1 MTTDAVTG
9 TGPADA
15 WAGFATRLAGLA
27 QRISR
32 PPFPQG
38 GLAAAEGARHLG
50 RLVVFALQS
59 FLEFD
64 DPDTPAFHRYDD
76 DVVKWGGPNADNVYL
91 RARVRPDAAYRITG
105 DVSRLT
111 EMIVSVHEGDLQL
124 GQYGVFAERTLAAS
138 HVVDGV
144 LDLHLGGT
152 EPSGDWLP
160 LDERA
165 RYVVVRQYL
174 SDWTADE
181 PADLRIERIGGEGLP
196 AVAPTPGSVAESLD
210 RAATWI
216 ERSLEFWQ
224 EYMDGVATRQGPNVV
239 SPPRP
244 APGGATDILYGGGI
258 YDLADDEVLLI
269 EVDAPE
275 ARYWSIQLYSMGWFE
290 SLDIANRQTSLN
302 AHQAHVDADGRC
314 RFVIAAHDPEVP
326 NWLDATGHP
335 RGMVAY
341 RWVWSTTTPEP
352 DALVV
357 ARAARRDRLPA
368 DHPIV
373 DDAARRRAVAL
384 RQRHVARRFRR

>member
-1 MTTDAVTG
+1 MTASE
-9 TGPADA
+9 PADA
-15 WAGFATRLAGLA
+15 WSGFADRVAALAH
-27 QRISR
+27 RISR
-32 PPFPQG
+32 PPFPEG
-38 GLAAAEGARHLG
+38 PNAAAEGARHLG

-59 FLEFD
+59 SLEFD

-111 EMIVSVHEGDLQL
+111 EMIVSVHEGDMAL

-138 HVVDGV
+138 HLVDGV
-144 LDLHLGGT
+144 LDLTLGGP
-152 EPSGDWLP
+152 EGPGDRLP

-174 SDWTADE
+174 SDWTSDE

-196 AVAPTPGSVAESLD
+196 AAPAAPTTVADALH
-210 RAATWI
+210 RAATWV
-216 ERSLEFWQ
+216 ERSLEFWRA
-224 EYMDGVATRQGPNVV
+224 YMEGVAARQGPNAV

-244 APGGATDILYGGGI
+244 APGGAADILYGGGI
-258 YDLADDEVLLI
+258 YDLADDEALLV

-302 AHQAHVDADGRC
+302 GHQSHVDADGRC
-314 RFVIAAHDPEVP
+314 RFVIAGRDPGVP
-326 NWLDATGHP
+326 NWLDATGHR

-341 RWVWSTTTPEP
+341 RWVWSTTAPEP
-352 DALVV
+352 TATVV
-357 ARAARRDRLPA
+357 ALSELRARLPA
-368 DHPIV
+368 DHPVV
-373 DDAARRRAVAL
+373 DDDARRRAVAV
-384 RQRHVARRFRR
+384 RQRHLARRFRR